1 MEEIWKA
8 ITDFEGFYEVSNL
21 GNVRGCQRIR
31 KSKAESISV
40 VQGKTL
46 HPKSDKD
53 GYKEVALCKDGKM
66 YFKRV
71 HRLVASAFIPN
82 PNNYPVINHIDEN
95 PSNNCVS
102 NLEWCSI
109 SYNNKYS
116 VHKRSQKVI
125 CNGVEFPSIKA
136 LARHLNVDSKALRY
150 RLKVGG
156 LYKGKF
162 KITIS

>member
-21 GNVRGCQRIR
+21 GNVRSCQRIR

-46 HPKSDKD
+46 HPKFDKD

-156 LYKGKF
+156 LYKGKY

>member
-1 MEEIWKA
+1 MGEIWKA

-21 GNVRGCQRIR
+21 SNVRGCQRIR

-46 HPKSDKD
+46 HPKFDKD

-156 LYKGKF
+156 LYKGKY

>member
-1 MEEIWKA
+1 MNEIWSN
-8 ITDFEGFYEVSNL
+8 IVGFENFYEVSNL
-21 GNVRGCQRIR
+21 GRVRGKNRIR
-31 KSKAESISV
+31 KSKGTSLSFV
-40 VQGKTL
+40 MGKILTQ
-46 HPKSDKD
+46 KTDKD

-66 YFKRV
+66 YSRRV

-82 PNNYPVINHIDEN
+82 PNNYPIINHIDEN

-102 NLEWCSI
+102 NLEWCSK
-109 SYNNKYS
+109 SYNTKYS

-125 CNGVEFPSIKA
+125 CNGVEFPSINA
-136 LARHLNVDSKALRY
+136 LARHLNADSKALRY

-156 LYKGKF
+156 LYKGKY

>member
-46 HPKSDKD
+46 HPKSNKD

-66 YFKRV
+66 YYRRV

-102 NLEWCSI
+102 NLEWCSK
-109 SYNNKYS
+109 SYNTKYS
-116 VHKRSQKVI
+116 VHKRSQKVM

-136 LARHLNVDSKALRY
+136 LSRYLNTDSKALRY

-156 LYKGKF
+156 LYKGKY

>member
-1 MEEIWKA
+1 MNEIWSN
-8 ITDFEGFYEVSNL
+8 IEGFENSYEVSNL
-21 GNVRGCQRIR
+21 GRVRGKRQTR
-31 KSKAESISV
+31 KSKGISISV
-40 VQGKTL
+40 VQGKILKQKT
-46 HPKSDKD
+46 DKD
-53 GYKEVALCKDGKM
+53 GYKEVKLCKDGKL
-66 YFKRV
+66 YCKRV

-82 PNNYPVINHIDEN
+82 PNNYPIINHIDEN

-102 NLEWCSI
+102 NLEWCSK
-109 SYNNKYS
+109 SYNTKYS

-156 LYKGKF
+156 LYKGKH

>member
-1 MEEIWKA
+1 MNEIWSN
-8 ITDFEGFYEVSNL
+8 IEGFENSYEVSNL
-21 GNVRGCQRIR
+21 GRVRGKRRTR
-31 KSKAESISV
+31 KSKGISISV
-40 VQGKTL
+40 VQGKILKQKT
-46 HPKSDKD
+46 DKD
-53 GYKEVALCKDGKM
+53 GYKEVKLCKDGKL
-66 YFKRV
+66 YCKRV

-82 PNNYPVINHIDEN
+82 PNNYPIINHIDEN

-102 NLEWCSI
+102 NLEWCSK
-109 SYNNKYS
+109 SYNTKYS

-156 LYKGKF
+156 LYKGKYN
-162 KITIS
+162 ITIS

>member
-1 MEEIWKA
+1 MNEIWSK
-8 ITDFEGFYEVSNL
+8 IEGFENSYEVSNL
-21 GNVRGCQRIR
+21 GRVRGKFRTR
-31 KSKAESISV
+31 KSKGTSTSV
-40 VQGKTL
+40 VRGIILNQKT
-46 HPKSDKD
+46 DKD

-66 YFKRV
+66 HYKRV

-82 PNNYPVINHIDEN
+82 PNNYPIINHIDEN

-102 NLEWCSI
+102 NLEWCSK
-109 SYNNKYS
+109 SYNTKYS
-116 VHKRSQKVI
+116 VHKRSQKVT
-125 CNGVEFPSIKA
+125 CNGIEFPSIKA

-156 LYKGKF
+156 LYKGKY